1 MFHEIMPT
9 FRLTLTVSTQ
19 ANLIRWV
26 LKGVQPLTKMG
37 EKMNISNAEAKLE
50 LALIDSK
57 ANELDRI
64 DFISR
69 LTNANLPQE
78 VVFRLEELWEATHVI
93 GKKVV
98 HTGKIIIFDIL
109 RFIEDNPH
117 LAMGV
122 ALGAAV
128 GALVSLIPFLGSLLA
143 PLATAMGIVVG
154 GLAGARLDRD
164 LKVEK
169 GSIGIAQELII
180 LAKKFFEFLAAIFIA
195 LKVDFT
201 NEV

>member
-1 MFHEIMPT
+1 MPT

>member
-1 MFHEIMPT
+1 
-9 FRLTLTVSTQ
+9 
-19 ANLIRWV
+19 
-26 LKGVQPLTKMG
+26 
-37 EKMNISNAEAKLE
+37 
-50 LALIDSK
+50 
-57 ANELDRI
+57 
-64 DFISR
+64 
-69 LTNANLPQE
+69 
-78 VVFRLEELWEATHVI
+78 
-93 GKKVV
+93 
-98 HTGKIIIFDIL
+98 
-109 RFIEDNPH
+109 
-117 LAMGV
+117 MGV

-128 GALVSLIPFLGSLLA
+128 GALVNLIPFLGSLLA

-195 LKVDFT
+195 LKADFT